1 MQFSPRSS
9 VLRTSETLIARL
21 GREAKEIRLM
31 KLQFQTAL
39 LEPFEILRRS
49 NKHKL

>member
-1 MQFSPRSS
+1 
-9 VLRTSETLIARL
+9 
-21 GREAKEIRLM
+21 M